1 MSQAAA
7 AGWDCFPGAAV
18 DVPGLAVLCEEIFP
32 SAWTQTSLHLELQSD
47 DGQIWLARAAVSETP
62 ELAGFVVV
70 RRVLDEIHVHALGV
84 SASLRRQGVAAA
96 LMNQVLGWARVNAI
110 AIVHLEQRASNHA
123 SRELYGSLGFV
134 VVGRRPRYYRDG
146 EDALLLSL
154 VLVEPSQTLDPTPGD
169 A

>member
-1 MSQAAA
+1 
-7 AGWDCFPGAAV
+7 
-18 DVPGLAVLCEEIFP
+18 
-32 SAWTQTSLHLELQSD
+32 
-47 DGQIWLARAAVSETP
+47 
-62 ELAGFVVV
+62 VVV
-70 RRVLDEIHVHALGV
+70 RSVLDETHVHALGV

-96 LMNQVLGWARVNAI
+96 LMKQVLGWARVNAM

-123 SRELYGSLGFV
+123 SRALYGSLGFV

-154 VLVEPSQTLDPTPGD
+154 VLVGPRQTFDPTPGD

>member
-1 MSQAAA
+1 MTQAAA

-32 SAWTQTSLHLELQSD
+32 LAWTQTSLHSELQSD
-47 DGQIWLARAAVSETP
+47 DGQIWLARSAVGETS

-70 RRVLDEIHVHALGV
+70 RRVLDEVHVHALGV

-96 LMNQVLGWARVNAI
+96 LMTQVLEWARVNAI
-110 AIVHLEQRASNHA
+110 AVVHLEQRASNRA
-123 SRELYGSLGFV
+123 SRALYRSLGFV

-154 VLVEPSQTLDPTPGD
+154 VLAGTSQPFDLTPGAD
-169 A
+169 